1 VWIASTISNLGG
13 LIQSVGAS
21 WMMTSISSSADMV
34 ALVQASV
41 ALPVML
47 LSLLAGA
54 MADSFDRRRVM
65 LGAQFFML
73 VVSAALAACAWT
85 GLITPWGLLAFTFL
99 IGCGAAFNAPTWQ
112 ASVGDMVPRSHLPG
126 AIALNSMGFNI
137 ARSVGP
143 AIGGAIVAA
152 VGAAAAFGVNALSY
166 LPLIFVLARWRP
178 PINPQTLPRESLAV
192 AMAAGVRYVGMS
204 PSVRVV
210 LARSAVFGFGASA
223 AMALMPLIAKH
234 LVAGGPLTYG
244 LLLGSFGLGAVA
256 GALSSAR
263 LRQRLSTES
272 IVRTASFAFA
282 AGLAAAAI
290 STWVVPTIAALFVAG
305 ACWVL
310 ALSTFNVSVQLS
322 TPRWVV
328 ARALSL
334 YQMAAFGGLAA
345 GSWLWGVLA
354 DTQSVSLA
362 LGVAAA
368 ALIVSAALGLWLP
381 LRQTEELNLDPLRT
395 WSAPAT
401 AVPVENRT
409 GPVVVTIEYRIPE
422 SDAMKFLHAMSERRR
437 IRRRDGARNWM
448 LLRDLAD
455 PEVWIERYNVPTW
468 VDYIRHNNRL
478 TREDAEI
485 PARIRALHRGPGAPV
500 VRRMIERQTTA
511 RPIASDSAA
520 YDLAEPM
527 TDPNRSA

>member
-1 VWIASTISNLGG
+1 
-13 LIQSVGAS
+13 
-21 WMMTSISSSADMV
+21 MV

-54 MADSFDRRRVM
+54 IADSFDRRKVL
-65 LGAQFFML
+65 LGAQLFML
-73 VVSAALAACAWT
+73 VVSAALAACAWS
-85 GLITPWGLLAFTFL
+85 GLLTPWLLLAFTFL

-126 AIALNSMGFNI
+126 AITLNSMGFNI

-152 VGAAAAFGVNALSY
+152 FGAAAAFGLNALTY
-166 LPLIFVLARWRP
+166 LPLIFVLAGWRP
-178 PINPQTLPRESLAV
+178 PTLAQTLPREPLTV
-192 AMAAGVRYVGMS
+192 AMAAGVRYVWMS

-210 LARSAVFGFGASA
+210 LARGAAFGLGASA
-223 AMALMPLIAKH
+223 AMALMPLIAKEI
-234 LVAGGPLTYG
+234 VAGGAMTFG

-263 LRQRLSTES
+263 LRLRLSTET
-272 IVRTASFAFA
+272 IVRVATIAFA
-282 AGLAAAAI
+282 IGVA
-290 STWVVPTIAALFVAG
+290 IAATSTSVALTSAAMFVAG

-310 ALSTFNVSVQLS
+310 ALSTFNVAVQLS

-334 YQMAAFGGLAA
+334 YQMATFGGMAL
-345 GSWLWGVLA
+345 GSWLWGLLS
-354 DTQSVSLA
+354 DTYSVSLA

-368 ALIVSAALGLWLP
+368 ALVVSAGMGWWLP
-381 LRQTEELNLDPLRT
+381 LRQTEELNLEPLRA
-395 WSAPAT
+395 WSAPHT
-401 AVPVENRT
+401 AVPVEHRT
-409 GPVVVTIEYRIPE
+409 GPVVVTIEFRIHE
-422 SDAMKFLHAMSERRR
+422 SDVLKFLDAMSERQR
-437 IRRRDGARNWM
+437 IRKRDGARNWM

-468 VDYIRHNNRL
+468 LDYIRHNNRL

-485 PARIRALHRGPGAPV
+485 PARLRALHRGPGAPV
-500 VRRMIERQTTA
+500 VRRMIERQTSA
-511 RPIASDSAA
+511 RPLAADSAPH
-520 YDLAEPM
+520 DLAAPM
-527 TDPNRSA
+527 T